1 MVKPQIEAEL
11 KGMPE
16 AVQNS
21 AEAALAKSIAETID
35 NDKTSATAK
44 ANLAK
49 VLVEVIDRL
58 RSLAQS
64 GEEEDELDAILAGV
78 SRAKSPLPS

>member
-11 KGMPE
+11 KKLSE
-16 AVQNS
+16 DIQNS

-58 RSLAQS
+58 RALAAE
-64 GEEEDELDAILAGV
+64 GEEQEGKLDELR
-78 SRAKSPLPS
+78 SRRRPAA